1 MISKTVLVLAEAF
14 GEGLS
19 AGRVAVAL
27 ARGLEAD
34 GRLDCDLC
42 PLEAP
47 PVPQPAGPAG
57 RASAASA
64 ALDEHSFDARMHAA
78 RALVIVRERLDD
90 RTLLADRR
98 SRRAPGWVGLQFR
111 YRSAIGSIAFEA
123 ATRAR
128 QGGVPT
134 YAVTAHDELDPFE
147 ARMVDLQV
155 VLEART
161 PRALRDAGVELSK
174 LA

>member
-1 MISKTVLVLAEAF
+1 VISKTVLVLAEAF

-19 AGRVAVAL
+19 AERVAAAL

-42 PLEAP
+42 SLEATP
-47 PVPQPAGPAG
+47 ESQPAGPAG

-64 ALDEHSFDARMHAA
+64 ALDEHSFDARMRVA
-78 RALVIVRERLDD
+78 RALVIVCERLDD
-90 RTLLADRR
+90 HTLPADRR
-98 SRRAPGWVGLQFR
+98 SRR
-111 YRSAIGSIAFEA
+111 SSIGSIAFEA

-147 ARMVDLQV
+147 ARIVDLQV
-155 VLEART
+155 VLEAGDA
-161 PRALRDAGVELSK
+161 RALSAAGRK
-174 LA
+174 LAALL